1 MLPRGPPRHRGAL
14 QDPRRLLP
22 LPGRLSS
29 RPPSVTHRRRLG
41 TPRGAPAQPG
51 TVTAPG
57 LVRSRHG
64 ALLQAILAALQRGC
78 HTLPV
83 LGAPAPV
90 TTATSGQSRGLQVS
104 PAHGGV
110 SPPFRPWGR
119 VPPHGPRS
127 PGSQAALSA
136 AHSGRHSEVQAS
148 AASASSLWEK
158 RGKEARAS
166 LGPAS
171 PPPTASSRRD
181 LQGYLPEPSAAF
193 LPALPTPRAPS
204 PVGGTQ
210 RALVSAAAA
219 TEPPKLGSCQQP
231 PSSQESG
238 SRGAFCPRGFTTWKA
253 GVRGWV
259 LARRLRETS
268 PHTHSGC
275 WQDSAPAAVAGLLG
289 APGGPWVSALQPGTP
304 LILLTLLVSGN
315 LILFHHLRKNSL
327 QGCAACQG
335 LAVCRQH
342 RGTTYPRGKGRP
354 GPWPC
359 PPGPQGGRW
368 EVNLA

>member
-22 LPGRLSS
+22 LPG
-29 RPPSVTHRRRLG
+29 PPSVTHRRRLG

-119 VPPHGPRS
+119 VLPLGPRS
-127 PGSQAALSA
+127 PGSRAALSA
-136 AHSGRHSEVQAS
+136 AHGGRHSEIQAS

-158 RGKEARAS
+158 RGKEAGAS

-204 PVGGTQ
+204 PVGWTQ

-219 TEPPKLGSCQQP
+219 TEPPKLGRCQQP
-231 PSSQESG
+231 PSLSCCSAQESG

-289 APGGPWVSALQPGTP
+289 APGAPGSPPSSQGHLSSSSLSWSLGTSSSPTISGKTRFRGALLAKGWPCAGNTEAP
-304 LILLTLLVSGN
+304 HTLG
-315 LILFHHLRKNSL
+315 
-327 QGCAACQG
+327 
-335 LAVCRQH
+335 
-342 RGTTYPRGKGRP
+342 GKGSR